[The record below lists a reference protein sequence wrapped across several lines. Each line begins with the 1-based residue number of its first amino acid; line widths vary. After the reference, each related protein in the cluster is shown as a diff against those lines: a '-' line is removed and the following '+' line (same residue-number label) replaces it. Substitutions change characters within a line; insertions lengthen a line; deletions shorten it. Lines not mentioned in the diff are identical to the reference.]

1 MIFDENS
8 VMTAEQARERTWSSI
23 SEASNKQ
30 LQIVMEKINEA
41 IDEGE
46 YTCSIGG
53 TISKRVEEILTK
65 KGYKV
70 SRGSQYNESYVNI
83 SWKE

>member
-1 MIFDENS
+1 MVFDENS
-8 VMTAEQARERTWSSI
+8 VMTAEEARARTGASI
-23 SEASNKQ
+23 SEASNTQ
-30 LQIVMEKINEA
+30 LQTVMEKINEA

-46 YTCSIGG
+46 YRCSVAG
-53 TISKRVEEILTK
+53 TISNRVEEILTK

-70 SRGSQYNESYVNI
+70 TRGSQYNESYVSI

>member
-8 VMTAEQARERTWSSI
+8 VMTAEEARAKTLFSI
-23 SEASNKQ
+23 SGASSTQ
-30 LQIVMEKINEA
+30 LQAVMKKINEA

-46 YTCSIGG
+46 YRCSVGG
-53 TISKRVEEILTK
+53 TISNRVEEILTK

-83 SWKE
+83 SWEE